1 MPAYI
6 GASYAWIHDVSRGPP
21 EIHWVSTGSA
31 RGVVD
36 RGFPRTDTLWVVG
49 SLFASL
55 SVEVTGRLES
65 PQRVT
70 DRRRRVF
77 VQHAA
82 MGFFMR
88 RSRALLGFGGVLT
101 VLAVGTVS
109 PRSNAAG
116 KDHDPAPPPAAA
128 ARSTSLLPLLAKRE
142 VPVFGSFIKPGSSPD
157 VLPSEAACPPDMTE
171 VEGEYCPFVE
181 QRCLRWLDPATKLQC
196 AEFDKAAMA
205 PMAGKCLMKTEHKKF
220 CIDRYEWPNK
230 VGVLPRYMASWV
242 QAKATCEGTG
252 KRLERRLATMR
263 ARASAPAEEHT
274 VFAVMRDLAAR
285 SRALAVDA
293 RRYERELIEIIGS
306 LDRTLL
312 DEVGVGPI
320 SAAKLL
326 VCDPA
331 RFKHEAA
338 FARANGTAP
347 LPASSGKTVR
357 HRLNRG
363 GDRKDNNAIHTIAL
377 SRSLH
382 DPETRAYLD
391 RRISEG
397 KTKRE
402 AMRALKRHLSRTLFK
417 RLSEVPLTS

>member
-1 MPAYI
+1 VNWLAITCPPGDLSPAAVHGCRRDFIEAWTSLDTALSGGLHITQVNEDAEEAMIAVGVDTHKDRHMAVALDRLGQLLGELSIEVCTAGYRDLDAWAHALAADGQQLVFGI
-6 GASYAWIHDVSRGPP
+6 EGA
-21 EIHWVSTGSA
+21 GSWGA
-31 RGVVD
+31 GLCEHLQ
-36 RGFPRTDTLWVVG
+36 GQ
-49 SLFASL
+49 
-55 SVEVTGRLES
+55 GRLVLEVER
-65 PQRVT
+65 P
-70 DRRRRVF
+70 RRRERRTGKSDRIDALSAAKRVLSSEGTSTPR
-77 VQHAA
+77 QQGIRRALAALLIAQRSATCERTRLLNQIQGLHAA
-82 MGFFMR
+82 APV
-88 RSRALLGFGGVLT
+88 AL
-101 VLAVGTVS
+101 
-109 PRSNAAG
+109 
-116 KDHDPAPPPAAA
+116 
-128 ARSTSLLPLLAKRE
+128 RE
-142 VPVFGSFIKPGSSPD
+142 RIG
-157 VLPSEAACPPDMTE
+157 
-171 VEGEYCPFVE
+171 
-181 QRCLRWLDPATKLQC
+181 
-196 AEFDKAAMA
+196 
-205 PMAGKCLMKTEHKKF
+205 
-220 CIDRYEWPNK
+220 
-230 VGVLPRYMASWV
+230 
-242 QAKATCEGTG
+242 EGTG
-252 KRLERRLATMR
+252 KQLERRLATMR
-263 ARASAPAEEHT
+263 ARASAPADERT

-285 SRALAVDA
+285 SRTLAVDA

-306 LDRTLL
+306 LDPTLL

-338 FARANGTAP
+338 FARCNGTAP

-363 GDRKDNNAIHTIAL
+363 GDRQANNAIHTIAL